1 MRRVLFYLLLLLGA
15 FLLQNNVF
23 AVSPLIGATPN
34 LLLIL
39 TFTTGFVRGKNEGML
54 IGFLCGLLMDMAY
67 GEIVGFYALI
77 YLCIG
82 FVNGSIG
89 QMFYA
94 EFLNMPLLLC
104 ILSDF
109 LYNLYIYVFGFMIR
123 GRMDLSLYVPQVI
136 LPEIVYTSV
145 LTLIL
150 YPLYLKFAAWLDK
163 LEKRSAKRFV

>member
-1 MRRVLFYLLLLLGA
+1 MRRFLIYVLLLLGA

-39 TFTTGFVRGKNEGML
+39 TFTTGFVRGKKEGML
-54 IGFLCGLLMDMAY
+54 VGFFCGLLMDMAY

-82 FVNGSIG
+82 FVNGSIS
-89 QMFYA
+89 QMFYT
-94 EFLNMPLLLC
+94 EFINMPLLLC

-109 LYNLYIYVFGFMIR
+109 LYNLYIYVFGFLFR
-123 GRMDLSLYVPQVI
+123 GRLDLSSYIPLVI
-136 LPEIVYTSV
+136 VPEIVYTSV

-150 YPLYLKFAAWLDK
+150 YPLYLRLAAWLDK